1 MKRYDLVIFIVNL
14 LSLVGLFEISVA
26 SLGCVH
32 IIIIFKM
39 LLLAKQIGAVLLLVQ
54 LLSVTTRSIPVV
66 N

>member
-1 MKRYDLVIFIVNL
+1 MKQYDLVIFIVNL

-39 LLLAKQIGAVLLLVQ
+39 LLLAKQIGAVLLVQ

>member
-1 MKRYDLVIFIVNL
+1 MKQYDLVIFIVNL

-39 LLLAKQIGAVLLLVQ
+39 LLIAKQIGAVLLVQ
-54 LLSVTTRSIPVV
+54 LL
-66 N
+66 